1 LRLDEAVRNVQ
12 TMPRRVS
19 AQSLRTKRAAARELL
34 HHGSPYV
41 LVVVIAACVA
51 ARTRAGGP
59 IGMQDGVALVAVLL
73 ARPFVEWGLHRIV
86 LHGPARTIAGR
97 TVDPGASHRGHHQE
111 PDDVAGALLGT
122 PYAIADSLAI
132 VAATAAVGAGFV
144 PFTGTYPFAGVMAA
158 AAAAGAGLLW
168 YEWAHLLFHTGYR
181 PRTSWFRR
189 LRTNHRRHHYRDE
202 RRWLGVTSMIVDRLA
217 GTHDAVRAPA

>member
-1 LRLDEAVRNVQ
+1 MQ

-41 LVVVIAACVA
+41 LVVVIGACVV
-51 ARTRAGGP
+51 ARTRAGAP

-73 ARPFVEWGLHRIV
+73 ARPFVEWGLHRVV

-111 PDDVAGALLGT
+111 PDDVGGALLGT
-122 PYAIADSLAI
+122 PYAIGDSLAI
-132 VAATAAVGAGFV
+132 VAVIAAVGAGFIPV
-144 PFTGTYPFAGVMAA
+144 TGAYPFAGVMTA

-189 LRTNHRRHHYRDE
+189 LRTNHRRHHYRDD

-217 GTHDAVRAPA
+217 GTHDAVRTPT